1 MSAPRVLVI
10 DDEENLRRTLAIVL
24 HQEGYD
30 VDAVAN
36 GTDAVARLSSAI
48 YDIVVTDMRM
58 PGMDGLSVLEEVK
71 RAHPDTLVVMMS
83 AYGSA
88 DFAIEAVKRGATDY
102 IAKPFKADE
111 LVFTLRKAVEREAL
125 RRENERLRREV
136 ARAWGTASV
145 IHRSP
150 AMAEVLGTV
159 EKVADFKTTV
169 LITGESGTGK
179 EVIAR
184 AIHQASVR
192 REAAFVAVNC
202 GAIPENLL
210 ESELFGYI
218 KGAFTDAGQSK
229 KGLFEEADG
238 GTLFLDE
245 VGELPTPLQ
254 VKLLRVLQDAEI
266 RRVGDVRS
274 VRVDVRV
281 IAATARDLDREVAEG
296 RFREDLFYRL
306 NVIRIH
312 IPPLRDRRQDI
323 APLAEH
329 FLARHAARLGGK
341 VSGLTEEA
349 IRELEDSPWPGNV
362 RELENA
368 IERAVV
374 LADSGRLE
382 PAALASV
389 RDDARDEG
397 GAQALSIKRAVRKI
411 EADLIRRALV
421 RTAGNRTHAARLLE
435 ISHRALLYKM
445 KRYGVS

>member
-1 MSAPRVLVI
+1 
-10 DDEENLRRTLAIVL
+10 
-24 HQEGYD
+24 
-30 VDAVAN
+30 
-36 GTDAVARLSSAI
+36 
-48 YDIVVTDMRM
+48 
-58 PGMDGLSVLEEVK
+58 
-71 RAHPDTLVVMMS
+71 
-83 AYGSA
+83 
-88 DFAIEAVKRGATDY
+88 
-102 IAKPFKADE
+102 
-111 LVFTLRKAVEREAL
+111 
-125 RRENERLRREV
+125 
-136 ARAWGTASV
+136 
-145 IHRSP
+145 
-150 AMAEVLGTV
+150 
-159 EKVADFKTTV
+159 VADFKTTV

-389 RDDARDEG
+389 RDDRAEDRSGPHPARAGPDG
-397 GAQALSIKRAVRKI
+397 RQPHP
-411 EADLIRRALV
+411 RRAPPRDQPSRPALQDEALRRLV
-421 RTAGNRTHAARLLE
+421 RSLLLAE
-435 ISHRALLYKM
+435 PRK
-445 KRYGVS
+445 K